1 MQGWIDRLAGGPP
14 TSPLVYLGFM
24 LGAAAVVLGFIAVLV
39 MFLTWLERKVAGHVQ
54 SRVGPMVVGGWHG
67 WAQPIADGVKLLLKE
82 DISPGAA
89 DQLLFKL
96 APYLVFVASFAAF
109 AVIPWGADIVA
120 SNLNI
125 GIFYVLAVSSFVVV
139 GILMAGWS
147 SNNKWSLFGAMRGVA
162 QIVSYELPAALSLVA
177 VVMWVGSLNMSDIVQ
192 SQAGWFWHW
201 HALSGFPFFTVGAV
215 IYYISSLAETNRVPF
230 DLPEAESELVA
241 GYHTEYSGMRF
252 AMFFLAEYANMFLV
266 SAVAVIAFLGG
277 WHSGIAP
284 LDRFRLVGP
293 VVFTMKATFLV
304 FVMIWLRW
312 TLPRLRVDQLMNMC
326 WKYMIP
332 IAFFNLVGIGV
343 LMLLTGR
350 A

>member
-1 MQGWIDRLAGGPP
+1 VQSWIESLMGGPP
-14 TSPLVYLGFM
+14 TALVVLSFM
-24 LGAAAVVLGFIAVLV
+24 LGAAGAVLAFVAVLV
-39 MFLTWLERKVAGHVQ
+39 MFFTWLERKVAGHIQ
-54 SRVGPMVVGGWHG
+54 SRLGPMVVGGWHG
-67 WAQPIADGVKLLLKE
+67 WAQPIADGIKLFLKE
-82 DISPGAA
+82 DVIPGPA
-89 DQLLFKL
+89 DRILFGL
-96 APYLVFVASFAAF
+96 APYFVFASSFAAF
-109 AVIPWGADIVA
+109 VVLPWGRRLVVAD
-120 SNLNI
+120 LNI
-125 GIFYVLAVSSFVVV
+125 GIFFVLAVTSFVVV
-139 GILMAGWS
+139 GILMAGWA

-177 VVMWVGSLNMSDIVQ
+177 VVMWVGSLNMSDIVK

-252 AMFFLAEYANMFLV
+252 AMFYLAEYANMFLV
-266 SAVAVIAFLGG
+266 SSIAVVAFFGG
-277 WHSGIAP
+277 WYVGIP
-284 LDRFRLVGP
+284 FLEFIPGP
-293 VVFTMKATFLV
+293 IVFVAKGIFLV

-312 TLPRLRVDQLMNMC
+312 TLPRLRVDQLMAMC

-332 IAFFNLVGIGV
+332 IAFVNLIG
-343 LMLLTGR
+343 LGLMMLLTGR